1 MSNYEQLSRGLQE
14 IGLLIDA
21 MVSQRDSLREQRDAL
36 LDAVKAFVV
45 GWDAAEDNPANFCD
59 ELVMAALPSIEP
71 LRAAIAAC
79 ERNENA

>member
-1 MSNYEQLSRGLQE
+1 MSNHEQLSRDLQE

-36 LDAVKAFVV
+36 LE
-45 GWDAAEDNPANFCD
+45 AAKMVLQRWTFNENQWHTHTWHD
-59 ELVMAALPSIEP
+59 MADCATV